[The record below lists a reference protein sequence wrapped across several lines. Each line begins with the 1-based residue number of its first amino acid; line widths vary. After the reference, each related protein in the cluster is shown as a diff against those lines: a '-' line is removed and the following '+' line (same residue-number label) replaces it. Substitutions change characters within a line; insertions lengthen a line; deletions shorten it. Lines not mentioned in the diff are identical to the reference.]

1 MYDVSFLKG
10 LVKKADAQNAIFD
23 ACRANDSREP
33 RNVGRFTVTFSLL
46 SSGDY
51 GVAVRDLSGM
61 VVALAKVDKF
71 DC

>member
-10 LVKKADAQNAIFD
+10 KVRKGEAQNAIFD
-23 ACRANDSREP
+23 ACRANETREP
-33 RNVGRFTVTFSLL
+33 RHVGRFTVTFSLL
-46 SSGDY
+46 ASGDY